1 VAESRLA
8 GDSDERV
15 FDPQLVSFNLDAIR
29 DIADAD
35 LYSLGRGVWQLRYED
50 DARLGGGVYSIYV
63 HVSNTVIP
71 VLS

>member
-1 VAESRLA
+1 
-8 GDSDERV
+8 
-15 FDPQLVSFNLDAIR
+15 VSFNLDAIR

-50 DARLGGGVYSIYV
+50 DARLGDRVYGVYV
-63 HVSNTVIP
+63 HASNTVIP